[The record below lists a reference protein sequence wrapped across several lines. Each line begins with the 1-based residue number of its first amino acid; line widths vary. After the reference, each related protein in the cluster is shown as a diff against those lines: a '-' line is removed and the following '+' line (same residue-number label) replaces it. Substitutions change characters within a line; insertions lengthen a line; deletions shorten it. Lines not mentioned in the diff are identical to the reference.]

1 MNTLRLN
8 ECFYANQQA
17 KQTLAA
23 FIDGGRIVHGILLTG
38 ERGLG
43 KKTFA
48 RLMAAAFLCRE
59 QDAPCLHCV
68 SCNKILAGNHP
79 DVITY
84 SGDGEKVRS
93 FHIETVRELRRKAL
107 LKPNEAAIKVFILAN
122 CDTMTAQAQNALL
135 KLLEE
140 PPADTMFIL
149 TAASR
154 GALLDTVLSRL
165 TEIRIQPLDTEE
177 CAERLLM
184 LHHDIDKQRVEEAAR
199 LCGGNLGRAQDIL
212 LNNDPMVPAKL
223 AMGVLNAT
231 AQNEYALLLALGAA
245 AGDRT
250 LFVQMLDRLM
260 LLCRDILAAKLGSHT
275 TLTGE
280 TLPPQVLS
288 GITRAKAMRMIESAQ
303 TAQRML
309 LQNAQIPLVASWLSS
324 RFFS

>member
-1 MNTLRLN
+1 MNTQRLN

-23 FIDGGRIVHGILLTG
+23 FLDGGRIVHGILLTG

-43 KKTFA
+43 KRTFA

-59 QDAPCLHCV
+59 QDSPCLQCA
-68 SCNKILAGNHP
+68 SCKKILAGNHP

-84 SGDGEKVRS
+84 SGDGEKARS
-93 FHIETVRELRRKAL
+93 FHIDAVRELRRRAQ
-107 LKPNEAAIKVFILAN
+107 LKPNEALVKVFILAN
-122 CDTMTAQAQNALL
+122 CETMTAQAQNALL

-154 GALLDTVLSRL
+154 SALLDTVLSRL
-165 TEIRIQPLDTEE
+165 TEIRIQPLDPEE
-177 CAERLLM
+177 CAERLCALLPDM
-184 LHHDIDKQRVEEAAR
+184 DRTRAQEAAR
-199 LCGGNLGRAQDIL
+199 LCGGNLGRAQEMLISD
-212 LNNDPMVPAKL
+212 DPMVPARL
-223 AMGVLNAT
+223 AFGVLNA
-231 AQNEYALLLALGAA
+231 AVQNEYALLLALNGV
-245 AGDRT
+245 GDRT
-250 LFVQMLDRLM
+250 QFVLMLDRLM

-280 TLPPQVLS
+280 TLSPEIADAV
-288 GITRAKAMRMIESAQ
+288 TRSKAMQMITSAE

-309 LQNAQIPLVASWLSS
+309 LQNAQIALVASWLCS
-324 RFFS
+324 RFYS